1 MADPKPSIVILDQAS
16 ATSRART
23 QTLSSEAVL
32 DALKMILTD
41 APLNDVLHSVALLIE
56 AHSEGMLCT
65 IYLLDED
72 GLRLRFAAGP
82 KLPDA
87 YRVATDGV
95 HIGPEVG
102 SCGAAAYL
110 RKPVYVADV
119 LTHPHFA
126 NFRDLLVQAGLRAV
140 WSSPIISN
148 DGKVLGTFG
157 MYNREVR
164 HPSPAEM
171 QLIDYASRIAG
182 IAIERDRSKSALTLA
197 FEKIKK
203 SETELREIVDVIP
216 QSIIVLNPD
225 GKAIYANRVALEYSG
240 LSLDDVRVDDFRAR
254 VFHPDDVQRLGEER
268 HQALSG
274 TAPFENEQRA
284 LGNDGKYRWFLIRY
298 NPLLDDSRRVTRWY
312 ATATDID
319 DRKRAED
326 RMRNETVA
334 LREEI
339 VRSSMFE
346 EIVGSSDPLRKV
358 LAQVSRVAPT
368 DSTVLIQGETGTG
381 KELIARAIH
390 NRSKRVNRAF
400 IRVNCA
406 AIPPSLIASELF
418 GHEKGSFTGALQ
430 RRLGR
435 FESADG
441 GTIFLDEIGELPPE
455 TQVALLRVLQERE
468 FERVGGNQTI
478 SVDVRVLAATN
489 TDLSAVVAEGT
500 FRRDLYYRL
509 NVFPIRL
516 PALRERVDDIP
527 LLVEYL
533 VDRYAKK
540 AGKKIRS
547 ISKDTLNLFQNYD
560 WPGNIRELQ
569 NVVERAVV
577 LSDGEVF
584 CVDPSWLVPSAPN
597 PTAPTIPLVADLAER
612 EKAMIENALRE
623 AEGLISGPAGAAA
636 KLGIPRQ
643 TLDFKIRKLGINRH
657 RFRTS

>member
-1 MADPKPSIVILDQAS
+1 
-16 ATSRART
+16 
-23 QTLSSEAVL
+23 
-32 DALKMILTD
+32 
-41 APLNDVLHSVALLIE
+41 
-56 AHSEGMLCT
+56 
-65 IYLLDED
+65 
-72 GLRLRFAAGP
+72 
-82 KLPDA
+82 
-87 YRVATDGV
+87 
-95 HIGPEVG
+95 
-102 SCGAAAYL
+102 
-110 RKPVYVADV
+110 
-119 LTHPHFA
+119 
-126 NFRDLLVQAGLRAV
+126 
-140 WSSPIISN
+140 
-148 DGKVLGTFG
+148 
-157 MYNREVR
+157 
-164 HPSPAEM
+164 
-171 QLIDYASRIAG
+171 
-182 IAIERDRSKSALTLA
+182 
-197 FEKIKK
+197 
-203 SETELREIVDVIP
+203 
-216 QSIIVLNPD
+216 LNPD
-225 GKAIYANRVALEYSG
+225 GKAIYANRVALEYTG
-240 LSLDDVRVDDFRAR
+240 LSLDDVRDDDFRAR

-274 TAPFENEQRA
+274 TTPFENEQRA
-284 LGNDGKYRWFLIRY
+284 LGMDGKYRWFLIRY
-298 NPLLDDSRRVTRWY
+298 NPLLDESGRVTRWY
-312 ATATDID
+312 ATGTDID

-346 EIVGSSDPLRKV
+346 EIVGSSESLRKV

-489 TDLSAVVAEGT
+489 TDLSAAVAEGT

-547 ISKDTLNLFQNYD
+547 ISKDTLKLFQNYD

-584 CVDPSWLVPSAPN
+584 CVDPSWLVPAAPN

-612 EKAMIENALRE
+612 EKVMIENALRE
-623 AEGLISGPAGAAA
+623 AEGLISGSAGAAA